1 MSDEV
6 VDQKLGDEEHFE
18 RIQKSVAI
26 IFEVLRKNFLKVKP
40 VTGRLGFYI
49 ETGYRSNALRE
60 FGVVVDDAEGNLVSY
75 SLNVDYIKDG
85 FLDWQQLS
93 NVKGLFAVFVEWMHN
108 EVFFHDDPESH
119 LNYVPLWFTS
129 FWTSGGNVK
138 DYATGF
144 GYSFKKHD
152 RFGNSPSGT
161 RFTGEESNV
170 HLWADYLNKNLF

>member
-6 VDQKLGDEEHFE
+6 ADQKLSDEEWFE
-18 RIQKSVAI
+18 LVQAAVTQS
-26 IFEVLRKNFLKVKP
+26 FEWLRDKFLEVKP

-49 ETGYRSNALRE
+49 ETGHRSNTLRE
-60 FGVVVDDAEGNLVSY
+60 FGVVVDDADGNLISY
-75 SLNVDYIKDG
+75 SLNVDYVKDG
-85 FLDWQQLS
+85 FLDWKQLS
-93 NVKGLFAVFVEWMHN
+93 DVKSLFSYFINWLHN
-108 EVFFHDDPESH
+108 EVFFHDDPKSH
-119 LNYVPLWFTS
+119 LNYVPVWLTS
-129 FWTSGGNVK
+129 FWTSYGNVK

-152 RFGNSPSGT
+152 RFGNSPSGA